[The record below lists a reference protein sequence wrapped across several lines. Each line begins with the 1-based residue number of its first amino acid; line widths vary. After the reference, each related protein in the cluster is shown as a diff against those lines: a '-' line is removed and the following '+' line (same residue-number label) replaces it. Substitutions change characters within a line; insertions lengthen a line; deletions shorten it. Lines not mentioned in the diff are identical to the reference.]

1 MLNLLEAM
9 IDVYPE
15 VLAENFFVVKGITD
29 KSLDLFFYRSI
40 KVFQWVWDYFLFL
53 MLEAVFYRFDKLDFL
68 SFNPFWLITDVFG
81 QIIELGNDL
90 GFKIFYGLNWFI
102 LHEVLINILYELLQT
117 FFGYHSNLERETKL
131 DFPFKYFQK
140 LFSDLVNLF
149 LNITLRLLLILF
161 EHFADD
167 FVDIFS
173 ELFIHLSLRFFQLI
187 AELLFVIV
195 INFLLNLV
203 AAHVWKKN
211 LLLWKIYV
219 LVLLD
224 SMPQVLHV

>member
-15 VLAENFFVVKGITD
+15 VLAEDFFVVKGITD

-90 GFKIFYGLNWFI
+90 GLKIFYGLNWFI

-117 FFGYHSNLERETKL
+117 FFGYHTNLERETKQ
-131 DFPFKYFQK
+131 DFSLKYFQK
-140 LFSDLVNLF
+140 LFSDLLNLF

-173 ELFIHLSLRFFQLI
+173 ELFIHLSLRFLQLI

-203 AAHVWKKN
+203 TAHVWKKN